1 MNNITT
7 NVHIYALKSANSAAN
22 ILIRPLTPYHS
33 PHYDLYKYT
42 EVKISSY
49 HRKLNHEQKFSPPVL
64 PILKTKTRLKV
75 FRHLP
80 YLEQSGSTY
89 KKTIWILKVFICGGG
104 DLENLICI
112 LSFQRAA
119 CCPEQSARNTTKQK
133 WISLQFVRR
142 HTTPHNKSTHH
153 QEHGGTPQR

>member
-49 HRKLNHEQKFSPPVL
+49 CENSLPSKSFHRQFCLFWKLKLAKKFCITF
-64 PILKTKTRLKV
+64 PIHWNTCA
-75 FRHLP
+75 P
-80 YLEQSGSTY
+80 Y
-89 KKTIWILKVFICGGG
+89 KKTIWILKVFICSGG
-104 DLENLICI
+104 ESEKLIYV
-112 LSFQRAA
+112 LSFLHAA
-119 CCPEQSARNTTKQK
+119 LVITLRIPHCKTYQ
-133 WISLQFVRR
+133 
-142 HTTPHNKSTHH
+142 HT
-153 QEHGGTPQR
+153 